1 MAMPG
6 IQSPAPGG
14 GLRLSTVGL
23 TARPTARL
31 PARKV
36 SWVIATKLRS
46 NVLAHARACIR
57 FAIRGILRATLLHPP
72 FDKAFDLHLRYAA
85 CCGLKH
91 RPPRRSGPMGDA
103 RVLTDLPHSM
113 NAPNWLGYLAATL
126 TTVSFIPQAWLT
138 LRTRDLRGVSLG
150 MYSLFTTGVALWLLY
165 GISLGEWPIIMANAV
180 TLGLAALILGMKL
193 RSLRSGCSHSAS
205 GGRRMR

>member
-1 MAMPG
+1 
-6 IQSPAPGG
+6 
-14 GLRLSTVGL
+14 
-23 TARPTARL
+23 
-31 PARKV
+31 
-36 SWVIATKLRS
+36 
-46 NVLAHARACIR
+46 
-57 FAIRGILRATLLHPP
+57 
-72 FDKAFDLHLRYAA
+72 
-85 CCGLKH
+85 
-91 RPPRRSGPMGDA
+91 MGDA

-193 RSLRSGCSHSAS
+193 RSLRS
-205 GGRRMR
+205 RME